1 MEMLANAS
9 LDVSAASHAIPTAPY
24 ERQRPSPPFIPVP
37 HGIQYD
43 TGRINLMPS
52 YENIDPT
59 QLRSGDLEIITQNKV
74 QVAKD
79 RTLAW
84 TYEQRRAAQPILDFL
99 YLGPTSVIRDQDY
112 LRREGI
118 TMILIA
124 RHTSLASQRLLSVER
139 VSESLGIPVKYVDVE
154 SDYLLIR
161 GFPEAIRIINDH
173 LLAVYHS
180 QAQGRNKAGQLLVEA
195 DNFQRGKVLLACD
208 SGNDRSAALAA
219 AYIMAVFGS
228 DMWSA
233 INFIT
238 VQRFCCTFTEEIK
251 RVLLTWED
259 MLKARSAV
267 AIATHGRGSGS
278 GSGETQQRANSKG
291 KRDLDDM
298 METDGDGDV
307 SEPTVPDR
315 DRFVGRDDFAPFLD
329 G

>member
-1 MEMLANAS
+1 
-9 LDVSAASHAIPTAPY
+9 
-24 ERQRPSPPFIPVP
+24 
-37 HGIQYD
+37 
-43 TGRINLMPS
+43 
-52 YENIDPT
+52 
-59 QLRSGDLEIITQNKV
+59 
-74 QVAKD
+74 
-79 RTLAW
+79 
-84 TYEQRRAAQPILDFL
+84 
-99 YLGPTSVIRDQDY
+99 
-112 LRREGI
+112 
-118 TMILIA
+118 MIMIA